1 MKRNRESLS
10 FRLHGFSKVL
20 LRQSGCP
27 DRKGGNEQEKP
38 EPSYV
43 YALRDR
49 TRALKGKFGYDKS
62 SQFRGQSRRNRLME
76 RRAASSRA
84 LPFQAPMHGIW
95 CFPASTARSARHN
108 HQMRHDFGA
117 VGVDASLHGRGATG
131 RGAAACGDGTCIRQ
145 VPAGNPRPPVPEST
159 ARRLRFAPLLIM
171 GVPYKFTLGDP
182 R

>member
-62 SQFRGQSRRNRLME
+62 SPFRGALPSQQADGTQSRIQPGI
-76 RRAASSRA
+76 AVSSAHAQNLVLSSFDGKVR
-84 LPFQAPMHGIW
+84 
-95 CFPASTARSARHN
+95 TA
-108 HQMRHDFGA
+108 
-117 VGVDASLHGRGATG
+117 
-131 RGAAACGDGTCIRQ
+131 
-145 VPAGNPRPPVPEST
+145 
-159 ARRLRFAPLLIM
+159 
-171 GVPYKFTLGDP
+171 
-182 R
+182 

>member
-1 MKRNRESLS
+1 MRASETFVGEGSMKRNRESLS

-43 YALRDR
+43 YALCGR

-76 RRAASSRA
+76 RRAASQ
-84 LPFQAPMHGIW
+84 PGI
-95 CFPASTARSARHN
+95 AGSSAHARNLVLSSLDGKVRTA
-108 HQMRHDFGA
+108 
-117 VGVDASLHGRGATG
+117 
-131 RGAAACGDGTCIRQ
+131 
-145 VPAGNPRPPVPEST
+145 
-159 ARRLRFAPLLIM
+159 
-171 GVPYKFTLGDP
+171 
-182 R
+182 